1 MNMKKT
7 IAAVAACAMA
17 VSAMATTVSA
27 EEGSLHY
34 NLVKTTSVRWMP
46 ALMTIIKLLESVAKS
61 VLKNG
66 VQKKTGTII

>member
-1 MNMKKT
+1 MKK
-7 IAAVAACAMA
+7 IYLVKKDPDKPADANNWLVMN
-17 VSAMATTVSA
+17 S
-27 EEGSLHY
+27 Y
-34 NLVKTTSVRWMP
+34 DNLVKTTSVRWMP